1 MANYGILPQQY
12 NGTTYDTLYFKNN
25 LSGTSNPTTS
35 TVAYYVGQ
43 LYINTSTGNMFKCTA
58 ISAPIYTWLPIGN
71 VTSVNGKIPNSSGAI
86 TLASSDI
93 GITIASGSWTPV
105 FGGLNGTTVTKTD
118 SYLYAKYY
126 RIGNVCFINM
136 EWSGTITNLNGSDYA
151 VIRGLPYVSQSFE
164 AQVNAPENSGITD
177 YPASL
182 IITSGTFAIALYY
195 SDGLAAQN
203 WSAASSTTRYLS
215 LSGWYFV

>member
-25 LSGTSNPTTS
+25 LSGTSDPITS

-93 GITIASGSWTPV
+93 GITIASGDWTPV

-118 SYLYAKYY
+118 SYSYAKYY

-136 EWSGTITNLNGSDYA
+136 DWSGTITNLNGSDFA
-151 VIRGLPYVSQSFE
+151 VIRGLPYVSRSFE
-164 AQVNAPENSGITD
+164 AQVDAPVNSEITD
-177 YPASL
+177 SPASL
-182 IITSGTFAIALYY
+182 FISNTSAIGLYY
-195 SDGLAAQN
+195 SGGLARQN
-203 WSAASSTTRYLS
+203 WSAASSKNRYLG